1 MAGIWLVWSLCDT
14 FETRVNEQFH
24 LRPFLPFLT
33 VLHWFSVFMN
43 WVLFQPGGW
52 VLSQPGTLFQRKEL
66 YLSSD
71 PQTPRLIDIAFLQD
85 LLILPALFGLIDIAS
100 FGLIDIA
107 SVRHRYSNERWL
119 SISIDFDPCQG
130 VIVSRLSL
138 RKFPGVTLTQ
148 SDYVNTYDH
157 ISRHWYHYWYFYPSD
172 TGWIRTSV
180 ARHMSS
186 YVARNLVHA
195 TTPALCVTAIVLLL
209 TLNLL

>member
-1 MAGIWLVWSLCDT
+1 MAGIWLVWSLSDT

-43 WVLFQPGGW
+43 WVLFQPVGW

-71 PQTPRLIDIAFLQD
+71 PQTPRLIDIAFYRTYWYCQRYLDLLVLPALD
-85 LLILPALFGLIDIAS
+85 LLILPVWDTDTRMRG
-100 FGLIDIA
+100 GYPY
-107 SVRHRYSNERWL
+107 R
-119 SISIDFDPCQG
+119 SISTLAKGSSSADFPSG
-130 VIVSRLSL
+130 H
-138 RKFPGVTLTQ
+138 FPGVTLTQ
-148 SDYVNTYDH
+148 SDYVNTYGH